1 MRPGSPRRHL
11 GICLLGVVFLV
22 VFVRHLFLG
31 DLFLLLPF
39 SSCSVS
45 VFGLSCGFSFFFCCY
60 YCTRICRCED
70 SVYTSVNTNVS
81 ISGIALN

>member
-31 DLFLLLPF
+31 DLFLLFSFSLVIVSVLGYLVGSPF
-39 SSCSVS
+39 SFVVIYCVITVVCLGFWVLVVLVVSC
-45 VFGLSCGFSFFFCCY
+45 
-60 YCTRICRCED
+60 
-70 SVYTSVNTNVS
+70 
-81 ISGIALN
+81 